1 MKLATRFEMPATTV
15 RVATMITRRLFCG
28 CLAGG
33 LTVAATAL
41 HAQSLECA
49 VFTPDRQKS
58 TSPDDALARL
68 KAGNERFTAG
78 KSVNC
83 DLMAQ
88 VKQTAS
94 SQSPYAAIV
103 GCIDSRVPPELVFDQ
118 RIGDVFCA
126 RVAGNIVNT
135 DIIGSLEYST
145 KVVGAK
151 AIVVLGHNFC
161 GAIKSAVDGVK
172 LGNITALLKNFNPA
186 VATLTKADGKRDSHN
201 DAQVQKV
208 AEANARLTAASLTKR
223 SPTIKAQV
231 DAREVK
237 IVAAMHDITTG
248 KVSWL

>member
-1 MKLATRFEMPATTV
+1 MVKEGI
-15 RVATMITRRLFCG
+15 MITRRLLCG

-33 LTVAATAL
+33 LSAAATAV

-58 TSPDDALARL
+58 TAPDEAIARL
-68 KAGNERFTAG
+68 KAGNERFMAG
-78 KSVNC
+78 KSINC

-94 SQSPYAAIV
+94 NQSPFAAIV

-126 RVAGNIVNT
+126 RVAGNIINT

-145 KVVGAK
+145 KVSGAK

-161 GAIKSAVDGVK
+161 GAIKSAVDNVK
-172 LGNITALLKNFNPA
+172 LGNITALLKNFQPA
-186 VATLTKADGKRDSHN
+186 LATLNKSDGHRDSHN
-201 DAQVQKV
+201 DPLVQKV
-208 AEANARLTAASLTKR
+208 AEANARLTVASLTKR
-223 SPTIKAQV
+223 SPIIKALV
-231 DAREVK
+231 DAGQLK
-237 IVAAMHDITTG
+237 IAAAMHDITTG
-248 KVSWL
+248 KVTWLS